1 MKMLLIT
8 SSFPNDKSIG
18 GVFIPD
24 TIRTLNSLGVQVH
37 VLTQNC
43 DGSDSITKTLWD
55 GCSITYFGWRGGDI
69 PLVELMRRRIFGIP
83 LAFQYFING
92 YLSGKTICRH
102 WPPDIILAE
111 WLIPSGLI
119 AAIISKF
126 TNIPYWCRGLG
137 SDVYLAS
144 KNSLIRPFI
153 KYVARNSAYLFADGF
168 DLCRKTSA
176 LADGK
181 ECYFA
186 ATARKLENKK
196 SDFLHLD
203 DTGLFFTFCSI
214 GRLHRVKGFDF
225 LIKACSLLQKKNIN
239 FRCYI
244 VGEGEEKEALENLI
258 KSSDLDKNVIL
269 TGRLEDG
276 DISDLFRH
284 VDCIVIPSLSES
296 IPLVLSEGVNA
307 NKPFIVTN
315 VGDMGYLAEK
325 YKLGYVVEKENY
337 NDLAEALIKMSNVK
351 IRASFYDK
359 HNYDELSSIL
369 SPDSGAK
376 AIYEKIKE
384 LKSVYSPAADT
395 AA

>member
-18 GVFIPD
+18 GIFIPD
-24 TIRTLNSLGVQVH
+24 TIRALNTLGVQVH

-43 DGSDSITKTLWD
+43 DSSNSITNTLWD
-55 GCSITYFGWRGGDI
+55 GCSITYFGWHGGNI
-69 PLVELMRRRIFGIP
+69 PLVDLMRRRFSGIP
-83 LAFQYFING
+83 LALQYFING

-102 WPPDIILAE
+102 WQPDIIFAE

-126 TNIPYWCRGLG
+126 TKIPYCCRGLG
-137 SDVYLAS
+137 SDVYLSS

-153 KYVARNSAYLFADGF
+153 KYVVRNSTYLFADGF

-181 ECYFA
+181 ECHFA

-203 DTGLFFTFCSI
+203 DAGIFTFCSL
-214 GRLHRVKGFDF
+214 GRLHQVKGFDF

-244 VGEGEEKEALENLI
+244 VGEGGEKEALENLI
-258 KSSDLDKNVIL
+258 KNLALDKNVIL

-276 DISDLFRH
+276 DLSDLFRH

-296 IPLVLSEGVNA
+296 IPLVLSEGVNSH
-307 NKPFIVTN
+307 KPLIVTN

-337 NDLAEALIKMSNVK
+337 NDLAEALIKMSNAK

-369 SPDSGAK
+369 SPESGAK
-376 AIYEKIKE
+376 AIYEKIKG
-384 LKSVYSPAADT
+384 LKKLI
-395 AA
+395 

>member
-8 SSFPNDKSIG
+8 SGFPSDKGMG
-18 GVFIPD
+18 GMFIPD
-24 TIRTLNSLGVQVH
+24 TIRLWNKLGIDVH

-43 DGSDSITKTLWD
+43 DGSDSITKTLWN
-55 GCSITYFGWRGGDI
+55 GCSITYFSWHGRDI
-69 PLVELMRRRIFGIP
+69 PLVELMKRRIFGIP
-83 LAFQYFING
+83 LVLQYFING

-102 WPPDIILAE
+102 WHPDIILAE

-126 TNIPYWCRGLG
+126 TKIPYCCRGLG
-137 SDVYLAS
+137 SDIYLSS

-153 KYVARNSAYLFADGF
+153 KYVARNSTYLFADGF
-168 DLCRKTSA
+168 DLCRETSA

-186 ATARKLENKK
+186 ATSRKLENKK
-196 SDFLHLD
+196 SDFIHLD
-203 DTGLFFTFCSI
+203 DTGFFTFCSL
-214 GRLHRVKGFDF
+214 GRLNQVKGFDF
-225 LIKACSLLQKKNIN
+225 LIKACSLLENKNIN

-244 VGEGEEKEALENLI
+244 VGEGEEKEELKYLINSLALN
-258 KSSDLDKNVIL
+258 KKVIL

-276 DISDLFRH
+276 DVSDLFHH

-307 NKPFIVTN
+307 NKPLIVTN

-325 YKLGYVVEKENY
+325 YKLGYVVKKENHH
-337 NDLAEALIKMSNVK
+337 DLAKALIKMSNAK
-351 IRASFYDK
+351 TRASFYDK

-369 SPDSGAK
+369 SPDSGAR
-376 AIYEKIKE
+376 AIYEKIKG
-384 LKSVYSPAADT
+384 LKN
-395 AA
+395 

>member
-8 SSFPNDKSIG
+8 SGFPNDKSMG
-18 GVFIPD
+18 GLFIPD

-43 DGSDSITKTLWD
+43 DGFDSITKTLWD
-55 GCSITYFGWRGGDI
+55 GCSITYFGWQGGNT
-69 PLVELMRRRIFGIP
+69 PLVELMNRRIWGIP
-83 LAFQYFING
+83 LILQYFIKG
-92 YLSGKTICRH
+92 YLSGKTICRQ
-102 WPPDIILAE
+102 WQPDIILAE
-111 WLIPSGLI
+111 WLIPSGLT
-119 AAIISKF
+119 AAIISKL
-126 TNIPYWCRGLG
+126 TKIPYCCRGLG
-137 SDVYLAS
+137 SDVYLSS
-144 KNSLIRPFI
+144 KNYLIRPFI
-153 KYVARNSAYLFADGF
+153 KYVVRNSAYLFADGF

-186 ATARKLENKK
+186 ATSRKLENKK
-196 SDFLHLD
+196 SDFIHLND
-203 DTGLFFTFCSI
+203 AGLFTFCSL
-214 GRLHRVKGFDF
+214 GRLHKVKGFDF
-225 LIKACSLLQKKNIN
+225 LIKACSLLEGKNIN

-258 KSSDLDKNVIL
+258 KSLALDKKVIL

-307 NKPFIVTN
+307 HKPLIVTN

-337 NDLAEALIKMSNVK
+337 NDLADALIKMSDTK
-351 IRASFYDK
+351 LRTSFYDK
-359 HNYDELSSIL
+359 HNYDELSEIL

-376 AIYEKIKE
+376 AIYEKFKE
-384 LKSVYSPAADT
+384 LKINMSSKKYR
-395 AA
+395 

>member
-8 SSFPNDKSIG
+8 SSFPNDKNIG

-24 TIRTLNSLGVQVH
+24 TIRALNTLGVQVH

-43 DGSDSITKTLWD
+43 DGYDSFTKTLWD
-55 GCSITYFGWRGGDI
+55 GCSITYFGWHGGYI
-69 PLVELMRRRIFGIP
+69 PLVELMRRRISAIP
-83 LAFQYFING
+83 LALKYFING
-92 YLSGKTICRH
+92 YFSGKTICRQ
-102 WPPDIILAE
+102 WQPDIIFAE

-119 AAIISKF
+119 AAVISKC
-126 TNIPYWCRGLG
+126 TKIPYCCRGLG

-144 KNSLIRPFI
+144 NNVFIRPFI
-153 KYVARNSAYLFADGF
+153 KYVARNSTYLFADGF
-168 DLCRKTSA
+168 DLCRETSA
-176 LADGK
+176 LANGRK
-181 ECYFA
+181 CFFA
-186 ATARKLENKK
+186 ATARKLEDKK
-196 SDFLHLD
+196 SDFVHLD
-203 DTGLFFTFCSI
+203 DAGLFTFCSL
-214 GRLHRVKGFDF
+214 GRLHKVKGFDF
-225 LIKACSLLQKKNIN
+225 LIKACSLLQNENIN

-258 KSSDLDKNVIL
+258 KSLALDRKVIL

-296 IPLVLSEGVNA
+296 IPLVLSEGVNSH
-307 NKPFIVTN
+307 KPLIVTN

-325 YKLGYVVEKENY
+325 YKLGYVVEKENH
-337 NDLAEALIKMSNVK
+337 NDLAEALIKMSDAK

-359 HNYDELSSIL
+359 HNCDKLSSIL

-376 AIYEKIKE
+376 AIFEKIKG
-384 LKSVYSPAADT
+384 LI
-395 AA
+395 

>member
-8 SSFPNDKSIG
+8 SSFPNNKNIS

-24 TIRTLNSLGVQVH
+24 TIKTLNTLGVQVH

-43 DGSDSITKTLWD
+43 AGSDSITKTLWD
-55 GCSITYFGWRGGDI
+55 GCSITYFGWHGGNI
-69 PLVELMRRRIFGIP
+69 PLVELMKKRISGIP

-92 YLSGKTICRH
+92 YLSGRAICRH
-102 WPPDIILAE
+102 WHPDIVFAE

-119 AAIISKF
+119 AAIISKS
-126 TNIPYWCRGLG
+126 TKIPYCCRGLG

-144 KNSLIRPFI
+144 ENLLIRPFV
-153 KYVARNSAYLFADGF
+153 KYVARNSKYLFADGF
-168 DLCRKTSA
+168 DLCRKTSE
-176 LADGK
+176 LANGR

-186 ATARKLENKK
+186 ATARKLDNKK
-196 SDFLHLD
+196 SDFRPLD
-203 DTGLFFTFCSI
+203 DSGFFTFCSV
-214 GRLHRVKGFDF
+214 GRLHPVKGFDF
-225 LIKACSLLQKKNIN
+225 LINACSLLQKKNIN

-244 VGEGEEKEALENLI
+244 AGEGEEKEKLKYLIDSLDLE
-258 KSSDLDKNVIL
+258 KKVIL

-284 VDCIVIPSLSES
+284 IDCIVIPSLSES

-307 NKPFIVTN
+307 HKPLVVTS

-325 YKLGYVVEKENY
+325 YKLGYAVEKENSHE
-337 NDLAEALIKMSNVK
+337 LAEALIKMSDAK

-359 HNYDELSSIL
+359 RNYDELSSIL

-376 AIYEKIKE
+376 AIFEKINQMSMK
-384 LKSVYSPAADT
+384 
-395 AA
+395 